1 MAKIHKQQPE
11 FELQKMVCK
20 YLSLQHSSILYMTD
34 TIAFTK
40 LTVGQATRNK
50 SVQKAGF
57 HCPDLIIFEKR
68 GEWGGL
74 FIELKAETPFKKD
87 GKLKSSEH
95 LEAQQATIND
105 LNAKGYKAMFA
116 WDFDQIKAII
126 DDYLNL

>member
-1 MAKIHKQQPE
+1 MKKQPE
-11 FELQKMVCK
+11 FELQKMVCR
-20 YLSLQHSSILYMTD
+20 YLSMQYPTVLYMTD
-34 TIAFTK
+34 SIASCK
-40 LTVGQATRNK
+40 LTQQQASRNK
-50 SVQKAGF
+50 LVQKAGF

-74 FIELKAETPFKKD
+74 FIELKAESPFYKKEPTV
-87 GKLKSSEH
+87 LKANEH
-95 LEAQQATIND
+95 IEAQQATIKE